1 MLWANGLHKGD
12 AAVLPRILLSGE
24 VGVGQTYAVSKAI
37 TIPRLKK
44 KGDGRLGAR
53 ANPFFLTWMHTLFW
67 QTCVMQLFVR
77 DVSPVCLFGF
87 VLFG

>member
-12 AAVLPRILLSGE
+12 AAVLPRFLLSGE

-44 KGDGRLGAR
+44 KGWQIGSESESI
-53 ANPFFLTWMHTLFW
+53 FFNLDAH
-67 QTCVMQLFVR
+67 
-77 DVSPVCLFGF
+77 F
-87 VLFG
+87 VLADMCDAVICP

>member
-12 AAVLPRILLSGE
+12 AAVLPRFLLSGE

-44 KGDGRLGAR
+44 KGWQIGSESESI
-53 ANPFFLTWMHTLFW
+53 FFEPGCTLCFLADMSDAVI
-67 QTCVMQLFVR
+67 C
-77 DVSPVCLFGF
+77 P
-87 VLFG
+87 

>member
-12 AAVLPRILLSGE
+12 AAVLPRFLLSGE

-44 KGDGRLGAR
+44 RMAEWERERILFFLNLGA
-53 ANPFFLTWMHTLFW
+53 H
-67 QTCVMQLFVR
+67 
-77 DVSPVCLFGF
+77 F
-87 VLFG
+87 VLADMCDAVICP

>member
-12 AAVLPRILLSGE
+12 AAVLPRFLLSGE
-24 VGVGQTYAVSKAI
+24 VGVGQTYAVSKAM

-53 ANPFFLTWMHTLFW
+53 ANPFFLNLDAH
-67 QTCVMQLFVR
+67 
-77 DVSPVCLFGF
+77 F
-87 VLFG
+87 VLADMCDAVICP